1 MKPTFTQADYR
12 YARYIYNR
20 LKHEYGKGL
29 TSSQLGREIKLDPTT
44 ASQKINNKGFRQY
57 KPGRYHVDDVTAFL
71 TRWHRDEIDKIK
83 RENKKLL
90 KEV

>member
-1 MKPTFTQADYR
+1 MKPTFTKADYR
-12 YARYIYNR
+12 YARYTYNR
-20 LKHEYGKGL
+20 LKGEYGNGL
-29 TSSQLGREIKLDPTT
+29 TSSQLAKEIKTSPTC
-44 ASQKINNKGFRQY
+44 ASRKINNKGFRQY

-90 KEV
+90 KGV